1 MKRTRKGSGPVDDN
15 AIIALFNKRDEQAR
29 EQLKLKYGAAC
40 RQIAYN
46 ILKNRE
52 DAEEILSDTLLK
64 VWNNVPP
71 DLPDNLGGYVYKTA
85 RYEALEAY
93 RRKNR
98 KMRGGDAVTVS
109 VNELSDCVPSNND
122 VEAVMDQKYL
132 ASLLDRFFAELGED
146 QRRIFLCR
154 YFYNMEYKEIAKK
167 YGTGLS
173 RVKMSVLRTKKKLKE
188 FLSKEGY

>member
-1 MKRTRKGSGPVDDN
+1 MDDN
-15 AIIALFNKRDEQAR
+15 GIIALFNKRDEQAI

-46 ILKNRE
+46 ILKSRE

-64 VWNNVPP
+64 VWNNIPP
-71 DLPDNLGGYVYKTA
+71 DFPDNLGGYVYKTA

-93 RRKNR
+93 RKKNR
-98 KMRGGDAVTVS
+98 KMRGGDSVIVS
-109 VNELSDCVPSNND
+109 VHELTDCIPSDND
-122 VEAVMDQKYL
+122 VEDAMNQKYL
-132 ASLLDRFFAELGED
+132 ASLLDRFFAELEDD

-154 YFYNMEYKEIAKK
+154 YFYNMQYNEIAKK
-167 YGTGLS
+167 YGIGLS